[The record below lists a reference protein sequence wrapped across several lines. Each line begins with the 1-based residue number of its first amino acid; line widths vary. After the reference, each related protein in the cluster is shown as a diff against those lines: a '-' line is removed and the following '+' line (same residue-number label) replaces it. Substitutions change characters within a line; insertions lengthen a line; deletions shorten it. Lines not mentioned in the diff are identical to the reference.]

1 MISNLIE
8 YLKDK
13 KILILGFGV
22 EGQSTYKVIR
32 KYLKDQLLY
41 IADKEKNFNEK
52 YEMLTDDVNSKF
64 ISGDDYL
71 KSIDNY
77 DLIIKSP
84 GISLKDI
91 DITKFKEKITSQLEL
106 LLEFFDVYTIGI
118 TGTKGKSTTS
128 SLIYEMIKQQ
138 GKKVLLLGNIG
149 IPIFD
154 YIDVIEKD
162 MIVVLEIS
170 SHQLEYAKK
179 SPNISIFLN
188 LYEEHLD
195 HYKSINEYIE
205 AKANIFKYKKK
216 EDFFLYNAD
225 NESVRDVV
233 KKHQQDMNEN
243 YYNVYPISFEN
254 KEYYEKNKLV
264 YENGVVKDSNSVE
277 LYNSTDKRKLLG
289 DHNLNNIMF
298 VLAVSEILKLDL
310 QKTIKTINNF
320 NPLPH
325 RMELV
330 GTFDEVTY
338 FNDSIATVPES
349 TINSIKAI
357 KNVNTLII
365 GGMDRGIN
373 YKEFIKFLEESNI
386 ENLICLP
393 TTGHNIAEQIKNEKM
408 SIYKVETMEEAVKI
422 AKEVTKKGTN
432 CLLSPAASSYGF
444 FKNFK
449 ERGEKYKRLIKEAY
463 SK

>member
-1 MISNLIE
+1 MIDNLINF
-8 YLKDK
+8 LTDK

-22 EGQSTYKVIR
+22 EGQSTYKIIR
-32 KYLKDQLLY
+32 KYLKNQLLY

-52 YEMLTDDVNSKF
+52 YEMLTDDVNAKYL
-64 ISGDDYL
+64 SGKEYLDNLDDYD
-71 KSIDNY
+71 I
-77 DLIIKSP
+77 IIKSP

-91 DITKFKEKITSQLEL
+91 DISAFKQKITSQLEL
-106 LLEFFDVYTIGI
+106 LLEFFDVYTIGV

-128 SLIYEMIKQQ
+128 SLIYEMISKQ
-138 GKKVLLLGNIG
+138 GKNTLLLGNIG

-154 YIDVIEKD
+154 YIDVIKKD

-170 SHQLEYAKK
+170 SHQLEYVKK

-216 EDFFLYNAD
+216 EDYFLYNAD
-225 NESVRDVV
+225 NKYVRDVV
-233 KKHQQDMNEN
+233 EKHKKEMGEC
-243 YYNVYPISFEN
+243 YNNIYPISFEN
-254 KEYYEKNKLV
+254 REYYDKNKII
-264 YENGVVKDSNSVE
+264 YENGIIKNYENVK
-277 LYNSTDKRKLLG
+277 LYNSSDERKLLG
-289 DHNLNNIMF
+289 NHNLNNIMF

-310 QKTIKTINNF
+310 KKTVETINIF

-330 GTFDEVTY
+330 GTFDEITY
-338 FNDSIATVPES
+338 YNDSIATVPES
-349 TINSIKAI
+349 AMNSIEAI
-357 KNVNTLII
+357 KNINTLII

-373 YKEFIKFLEESNI
+373 YQEFIEFLNNSDI
-386 ENLICLP
+386 GNLICLP
-393 TTGHNIAEQIKNEKM
+393 TTGHNIADKITNNTM
-408 SIYKVETMEEAVKI
+408 RIYKVETMEDAVNI
-422 AKEVTKKGTN
+422 AKKVTKKGNN
-432 CLLSPAASSYGF
+432 CLLSPAASSNEF

-449 ERGEKYKRLIKEAY
+449 ERGEKFKRLVKNQ
-463 SK
+463 